1 MTIGGGK
8 KIPRTSLPASL
19 ATTPRSLE
27 QWKQYIEMRK
37 LVCIVGQQAGA
48 ARRAPRRGTQPR
60 VCLSSNRVP
69 LSPSPTSL
77 TPPPSRFPRSFFHSR
92 LCLLPFVPVGYVRV
106 PDSLPSSL
114 LSLSLFHI
122 PSVSRTDLLFFSLP
136 FLSSHFFSSARRRDP
151 RLVPHRPAERKDC
164 KPADEP
170 RIPEWGLLHS
180 PFPPLVR
187 VSRASS
193 SLGWMDGWM
202 EHARR
207 AEREHRQLVG
217 GGDTSSLPFRAH
229 FNKLIGS
236 LPPLRSGTGR
246 IPAAFSR

>member
-48 ARRAPRRGTQPR
+48 ARHAPRRGTQPR

-114 LSLSLFHI
+114 LSLSSISPLCRAQISSF
-122 PSVSRTDLLFFSLP
+122 
-136 FLSSHFFSSARRRDP
+136 FLSPF
-151 RLVPHRPAERKDC
+151 
-164 KPADEP
+164 
-170 RIPEWGLLHS
+170 
-180 PFPPLVR
+180 FPPIFFPPRGDGIPASFPIGRLKERIVNR
-187 VSRASS
+187 RMSRGFRNGDCSIRRFLLLYGCRAPARASD
-193 SLGWMDGWM
+193 GWMDGWST
-202 EHARR
+202 HDARN
-207 AEREHRQLVG
+207 A
-217 GGDTSSLPFRAH
+217 S
-229 FNKLIGS
+229 IGN
-236 LPPLRSGTGR
+236 
-246 IPAAFSR
+246 

>member
-92 LCLLPFVPVGYVRV
+92 LCLLSFVPVGYVRV
-106 PDSLPSSL
+106 PDSLPPSSL
-114 LSLSLFHI
+114 FLSSTSPLC
-122 PSVSRTDLLFFSLP
+122 LLFFSLP

-217 GGDTSSLPFRAH
+217 GGDTSPLPFRAH

>member
-48 ARRAPRRGTQPR
+48 ARRALRRGTQPR

-77 TPPPSRFPRSFFHSR
+77 TPPSLAFSTLVFPFAS
-92 LCLLPFVPVGYVRV
+92 LPFTLCACGLRTCARF
-106 PDSLPSSL
+106 PSSL

-122 PSVSRTDLLFFSLP
+122 PSVSPLFFSPLSFLP
-136 FLSSHFFSSARRRDP
+136 FFFLREETGSPPRSPSA
-151 RLVPHRPAERKDC
+151 
-164 KPADEP
+164 
-170 RIPEWGLLHS
+170 G
-180 PFPPLVR
+180 
-187 VSRASS
+187 
-193 SLGWMDGWM
+193 
-202 EHARR
+202 
-207 AEREHRQLVG
+207 
-217 GGDTSSLPFRAH
+217 
-229 FNKLIGS
+229 
-236 LPPLRSGTGR
+236 
-246 IPAAFSR
+246 

>member
-1 MTIGGGK
+1 MHRGGEH
-8 KIPRTSLPASL
+8 SPASVYL
-19 ATTPRSLE
+19 LTA
-27 QWKQYIEMRK
+27 
-37 LVCIVGQQAGA
+37 
-48 ARRAPRRGTQPR
+48 
-60 VCLSSNRVP
+60 
-69 LSPSPTSL
+69 SPSPTSL

-106 PDSLPSSL
+106 PDSLPPSSL
-114 LSLSLFHI
+114 FLSSTSPLC
-122 PSVSRTDLLFFSLP
+122 LLFFSLP

-217 GGDTSSLPFRAH
+217 GGDTSPLPFRAH

>member
-60 VCLSSNRVP
+60 VCLSSNRVSVP
-69 LSPSPTSL
+69 NLSY
-77 TPPPSRFPRSFFHSR
+77 PPSLAFSTLVFPFAS
-92 LCLLPFVPVGYVRV
+92 LPFTLCACGLRTCARFSPF
-106 PDSLPSSL
+106 LPP

-217 GGDTSSLPFRAH
+217 GGDTSPLPFRAH

>member
-77 TPPPSRFPRSFFHSR
+77 TPPSLAFSTLVFPFAS
-92 LCLLPFVPVGYVRV
+92 LPFTLCACGLRTCARFSPFL
-106 PDSLPSSL
+106 PPLSFSLPYPLCVAHRS
-114 LSLSLFHI
+114 
-122 PSVSRTDLLFFSLP
+122 PLFFSPLSFLP
-136 FLSSHFFSSARRRDP
+136 FFFLREETGSPRSPSA
-151 RLVPHRPAERKDC
+151 
-164 KPADEP
+164 
-170 RIPEWGLLHS
+170 G
-180 PFPPLVR
+180 
-187 VSRASS
+187 
-193 SLGWMDGWM
+193 
-202 EHARR
+202 
-207 AEREHRQLVG
+207 
-217 GGDTSSLPFRAH
+217 
-229 FNKLIGS
+229 
-236 LPPLRSGTGR
+236 
-246 IPAAFSR
+246 

>member
-122 PSVSRTDLLFFSLP
+122 PSVSPLFFSPLSFLP
-136 FLSSHFFSSARRRDP
+136 FFFLREETGSPPRSPSA
-151 RLVPHRPAERKDC
+151 
-164 KPADEP
+164 
-170 RIPEWGLLHS
+170 G
-180 PFPPLVR
+180 
-187 VSRASS
+187 
-193 SLGWMDGWM
+193 
-202 EHARR
+202 
-207 AEREHRQLVG
+207 
-217 GGDTSSLPFRAH
+217 
-229 FNKLIGS
+229 
-236 LPPLRSGTGR
+236 
-246 IPAAFSR
+246 